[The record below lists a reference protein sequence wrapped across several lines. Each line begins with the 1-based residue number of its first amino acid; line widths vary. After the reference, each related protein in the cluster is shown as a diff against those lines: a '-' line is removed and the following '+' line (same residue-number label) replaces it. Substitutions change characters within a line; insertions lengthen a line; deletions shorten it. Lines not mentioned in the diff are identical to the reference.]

1 MSKSASLLAARI
13 LAELDDIETT
23 VKRAMQGWE
32 KAKTKNDEY
41 YLDGVALNLHGFYS
55 GLERIF
61 ERIGVAIDGS
71 VPSGANWH
79 RELLNQM
86 SIEIPGV
93 RPAVIS
99 EGLRDNLEG
108 YLGFRHVVRNV
119 YTYHLSPEKLEVLIT
134 QVQTVFA
141 KATTELAGFGV
152 FLKNS
157 K

>member
-13 LAELDDIETT
+13 LAELEDIGIT
-23 VKRAMQGWE
+23 VERAGQGWE
-32 KAKTKNDEY
+32 RAKTKNDEY

-61 ERIGVAIDGS
+61 ERIGAAVDGS

-99 EGLRDNLEG
+99 EGLRENLEG

-119 YTYHLSPEKLEVLIT
+119 YTYHLSPEKLEALVA
-134 QVQTVFA
+134 QVQTVFVKA
-141 KATTELAGFGV
+141 KSEMAGFCK
-152 FLKNS
+152 FLQNS
-157 K
+157 E